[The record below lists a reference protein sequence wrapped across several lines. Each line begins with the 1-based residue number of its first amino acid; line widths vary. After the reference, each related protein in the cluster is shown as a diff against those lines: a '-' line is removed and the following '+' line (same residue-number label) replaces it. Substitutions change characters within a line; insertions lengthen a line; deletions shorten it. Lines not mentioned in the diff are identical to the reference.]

1 MHRRTFLC
9 GLTLGTLAPLAGDA
23 QPAGRAVRIG
33 MLRYQGS
40 PGEHDETLRQALR
53 DLGWVEGR
61 NVTFEYRWADGRG
74 DRLPAL
80 AKDLV
85 RSNVDLIVTNTAM
98 GGLAAKDATKT
109 IPIIMATGAEAVEN
123 GVVASLARPGGNV
136 TGLSEHYA
144 TIHTKLLGLLH
155 ETLPEVTR
163 VAFLVNTALGS
174 DGMGGTGH
182 RTRDALQA
190 AAPSLAI
197 SLRTFEYRHDAG
209 FDGAL
214 QAAAHERPGA
224 LIVPA
229 AIYTANGPRIAEVAA
244 KTRIPVFSLADIPVE
259 KHFGLVAYGPDWLD
273 MYRRAATYVDK
284 VLKGAQPA
292 DLPVQQP
299 VKFNLT
305 VNLKTARQLGIT
317 IPPVVLLQATKVI
330 E

>member
-1 MHRRTFLC
+1 
-9 GLTLGTLAPLAGDA
+9 
-23 QPAGRAVRIG
+23 
-33 MLRYQGS
+33 
-40 PGEHDETLRQALR
+40 
-53 DLGWVEGR
+53 
-61 NVTFEYRWADGRG
+61 
-74 DRLPAL
+74 
-80 AKDLV
+80 
-85 RSNVDLIVTNTAM
+85 M
-98 GGLAAKDATKT
+98 GGLAAKNATKT
-109 IPIIMATGAEAVEN
+109 IPIIMATGSEAVEN

-190 AAPSLAI
+190 TAPSLAI
-197 SLRTFEYRHDAG
+197 SLRTFEYRHEAG

-244 KTRIPVFSLADIPVE
+244 KTRIPVFSSGGQPQYNPCRGSQADERAALLRERTQLATAIRHLVDAVKLGRATGTLLAELATQETALKGLERRIADIDGSRVVVPTDSAR
-259 KHFGLVAYGPDWLD
+259 L
-273 MYRRAATYVDK
+273 
-284 VLKGAQPA
+284 
-292 DLPVQQP
+292 
-299 VKFNLT
+299 
-305 VNLKTARQLGIT
+305 TARVAAAAREFRAMLKDGGPRARRVLQRVLDGRRVPCEPFRDPGRRGYRFREEKVPYAGLFTDLGGPNGT
-317 IPPVVLLQATKVI
+317 RCLLEHRNTRNC
-330 E
+330 